1 MTDFSP
7 NSASPNSGNAAP
19 PLAAGLRVLDLSRVL
34 AGPYAA
40 MTLGDLGASVI
51 KVEQPGRGDE
61 TRRWGPPFDADGES
75 AYYLSINRNK
85 LGITLDLTDR
95 EDRAVLLGLLTDA
108 DVVIENFLT
117 VALERLGL
125 SPGTLLMSHPNLI
138 WCTIGG
144 FGKDPNRPGYD
155 FAVQAES
162 GWMSVNGVPDGE
174 PLRGP
179 VAIVDVLT
187 GKDAAIAI
195 LAALLRRERQALTA
209 GERHVSISLM
219 HSAVAALVN
228 VAQNV
233 LVSRVEARRWGN
245 GHPNIVPYQL
255 FHARDGDVVIAVGT
269 DSQWRACTS
278 VLGLTELTSDE
289 TLSTNAGRLAE
300 RERVVG
306 TMAEAVTSLPAA
318 GLIAELTAV
327 GVPCGRVRSVSDAVA
342 EVRGSPLTGIPPS
355 VPGTVRLPPPRL
367 DEHGELIR
375 THGWSAFSNLASGAN
390 RD

>member
-1 MTDFSP
+1 MAD
-7 NSASPNSGNAAP
+7 GV
-19 PLAAGLRVLDLSRVL
+19 RVLDLSRVL

-40 MTLGDLGASVI
+40 MMLGDLGASVI

-85 LGITLDLTDR
+85 LGMTLDLIDG
-95 EDRAVLLGLLTDA
+95 EDRAVLLGLLSEA

-125 SPGTLLMSHPNLI
+125 SPGKLLRSHPQLI
-138 WCTIGG
+138 WCTIGS
-144 FGKDPNRPGYD
+144 FGKDPHRPGYD

-187 GKDAAIAI
+187 GKDATIAI
-195 LAALLRRERQALTA
+195 LATLLRREREALA
-209 GERHVSISLM
+209 PSERHLRISLM
-219 HSAVAALVN
+219 QSAVAGLVN

-278 VLGLTELTSDE
+278 VLGLTELMSDE
-289 TLSTNAGRLAE
+289 SLSTNAGRLAS
-300 RERVVG
+300 RERVVRR
-306 TMAEAVTSLPAA
+306 MAEAVASLPAA
-318 GLIAELTAV
+318 GLIAELAAV
-327 GVPCGRVRSVSDAVA
+327 GVPSGRVRSVSDAVA
-342 EVRGSPLTGIPPS
+342 EAGGSPLTGIPPS
-355 VPGTVRLPPPRL
+355 VPGSVRLPPPRL
-367 DEHGELIR
+367 DEHRELIR
-375 THGWSAFSNLASGAN
+375 THGWSAFSNLASAAN

>member
-1 MTDFSP
+1 MPDFPRTSD
-7 NSASPNSGNAAP
+7 SARAKLASGV
-19 PLAAGLRVLDLSRVL
+19 RVLDLSRVL

-51 KVEQPGRGDE
+51 KIEQPGRGDE
-61 TRRWGPPFDADGES
+61 TRRWGPPFDAEGES

-85 LGITLDLTDR
+85 LGMALDLTDR
-95 EDRAVLLGLLTDA
+95 EDRTVLLGLLRDA
-108 DVVIENFLT
+108 DVVIENFLP
-117 VALERLGL
+117 VALERLRL
-125 SPGTLLMSHPNLI
+125 SPGELLQSYPRLI

-144 FGKDPNRPGYD
+144 FGTDPRRPGYD

-187 GKDAAIAI
+187 AKDATIAI
-195 LAALLRRERQALTA
+195 LAALLRRGSQELSAV
-209 GERHVSISLM
+209 ERHIRISLM
-219 HSAVAALVN
+219 QSAVAGLVN

-278 VLGLTELTSDE
+278 VLGLTELASDE
-289 TLSTNAGRLAE
+289 SLSTNAGRLAE
-300 RERVVG
+300 RERVVSA
-306 TMAEAVTSLPAA
+306 MAEAVASVPAA

-327 GVPCGRVRSVSDAVA
+327 GVPSGRVRSVSDAVA
-342 EVRGSPLTGIPPS
+342 EVAGSPLTGVPPS

-367 DEHGELIR
+367 DEHGDLIR
-375 THGWSAFSNLASGAN
+375 AHGWSAFFNLAPAGKG
-390 RD
+390 D

>member
-1 MTDFSP
+1 MTDI
-7 NSASPNSGNAAP
+7 SGNSHAEAL
-19 PLAAGLRVLDLSRVL
+19 PLAAGIRVLDLARVL

-95 EDRAVLLGLLTDA
+95 EDRAVLLELLSGT
-108 DVVIENFLT
+108 DVVIENFLPI
-117 VALERLGL
+117 ALERLGL
-125 SPGTLLMSHPNLI
+125 NPGELLRSYPQLI
-138 WCTIGG
+138 WCSIAG
-144 FGKDPNRPGYD
+144 FGTDPRRPGYD

-187 GKDAAIAI
+187 GKDTAIAI
-195 LAALLRRERQALTA
+195 LAALLRRERETVTA
-209 GERHVSISLM
+209 AERHISISLM
-219 HSAVAALVN
+219 QSAVAGLVN

-255 FHARDGDVVIAVGT
+255 FHARDGDIVIAVGT

-278 VLGLTELTSDE
+278 VLGLTELMSDE
-289 TLSTNAGRLAE
+289 SLSTNAGRLAE

-306 TMAEAVTSLPAA
+306 RMAEAVASLPAG

-327 GVPCGRVRSVSDAVA
+327 GVPSGRVRTVSDAVA
-342 EVRGSPLTGIPPS
+342 EVGGSPLTGIPPS

-375 THGWSAFSNLASGAN
+375 NYGWSAFSNLASAAN

>member
-1 MTDFSP
+1 MTGISEPADQP
-7 NSASPNSGNAAP
+7 QSAVPT
-19 PLAAGLRVLDLSRVL
+19 GLRVLDLSRVL
-34 AGPYAA
+34 AGPFAA
-40 MTLGDLGASVI
+40 MTLGDLGANVI

-61 TRRWGPPFDADGES
+61 TRRWGPPFDARGES
-75 AYYLSINRNK
+75 AYYLAINRNK
-85 LGITLDLTDR
+85 LGIALDLTDR
-95 EDRAVLLGLLTDA
+95 DDRALLRTLLRDA
-108 DVVIENFLT
+108 DVVIENFLPI
-117 VALERLGL
+117 ALERLGL
-125 SPGTLLMSHPNLI
+125 SPEELLESHPQLI

-144 FGKDPNRPGYD
+144 FGTDQRRPGYD

-162 GWMSVNGVPDGE
+162 GWMSVNGEPDGE

-187 GKDAAIAI
+187 GKDAVIAI
-195 LAALLRRERQALTA
+195 LAALLKRGRGPHPAT
-209 GERHVSISLM
+209 ERHVRISLM
-219 HSAVAALVN
+219 QSAVAGLVN

-233 LVSRVEARRWGN
+233 LVSRAEAQRWGN

-255 FHARDGDVVIAVGT
+255 FHARDADVVIAVGT

-278 VLGLTELTSDE
+278 VLGLTELSSDE
-289 TLSTNAGRLAE
+289 SLSTNAGRLAA

-306 TMAEAVTSLPAA
+306 AMAEAVASIPAA

-327 GVPCGRVRSVSDAVA
+327 GVPSGRVRGVGDAVE
-342 EVRGSPLTGIPPS
+342 EVGGSPLTGIPPS

-367 DEHGELIR
+367 DEHGETIR
-375 THGWSAFSNLASGAN
+375 AHGWSAFFNLAPAVN

>member
-1 MTDFSP
+1 MDEVYAA
-7 NSASPNSGNAAP
+7 SARTGPLLSGV
-19 PLAAGLRVLDLSRVL
+19 RVLDLSRVL
-34 AGPYAA
+34 AGPFAA

-51 KVEQPGRGDE
+51 KVEHPGGGDE
-61 TRRWGPPFDADGES
+61 TRRWGPPFNADGES

-85 LGITLDLTDR
+85 LGVTLDLSDR
-95 EDRAVLLGLLTDA
+95 EDRAVLLELLSDA
-108 DVVIENFLT
+108 NVVIENFLPI
-117 VALERLGL
+117 ALERLGL
-125 SPGTLLMSHPNLI
+125 SPGELLRSYPRLI

-144 FGKDPNRPGYD
+144 FGTDSRRPGYD

-162 GWMSVNGVPDGE
+162 GWMSVNGEPDGE

-179 VAIVDVLT
+179 VAIADVLT
-187 GKDAAIAI
+187 GKDATIAI
-195 LAALLRRERQALTA
+195 LAALLRQGSQALSA
-209 GERHVSISLM
+209 AERHLRISLM
-219 HSAVAALVN
+219 QSAVAGLVN

-278 VLGLTELTSDE
+278 VLGLTELMSDE
-289 TLSTNAGRLAE
+289 SLSTNAGRLAD
-300 RERVVG
+300 RERVVSR
-306 TMAEAVTSLPAA
+306 MAEAVASLPAS

-327 GVPCGRVRSVSDAVA
+327 GVPSGRVRSVSDAVA
-342 EVRGSPLTGIPPS
+342 EVGGSPLTGIPPS
-355 VPGTVRLPPPRL
+355 VPGSVRLPPPRL

-375 THGWSAFSNLASGAN
+375 THGWSAFSNLARAGN

>member
-1 MTDFSP
+1 MTDISR
-7 NSASPNSGNAAP
+7 NSRAAAS
-19 PLAAGLRVLDLSRVL
+19 PLAAGIRVLDLSRVL

-85 LGITLDLTDR
+85 LGMTLDLADR
-95 EDRAVLLGLLTDA
+95 EDRAVLLGLLSEA
-108 DVVIENFLT
+108 DVVVENFLP

-125 SPGTLLMSHPNLI
+125 SPGELLRSHPQLI

-144 FGKDPNRPGYD
+144 FGTDPRRPGYD

-195 LAALLRRERQALTA
+195 LATLLRRERQTFTA
-209 GERHVSISLM
+209 DDRHLSISLM
-219 HSAVAALVN
+219 QSAVAGLVN

-278 VLGLTELTSDE
+278 VLGLTELMSDE
-289 TLSTNAGRLAE
+289 SLSTNAGRLAE

-306 TMAEAVTSLPAA
+306 RMAEAVASLPAA

-327 GVPCGRVRSVSDAVA
+327 GVPSGRVRSVSDAVA
-342 EVRGSPLTGIPPS
+342 EVGGSPLTGIPPS

-375 THGWSAFSNLASGAN
+375 AHGWSAFSNLASAAN

>member
-1 MTDFSP
+1 MTEIYRTTDTLESL
-7 NSASPNSGNAAP
+7 GQ
-19 PLAAGLRVLDLSRVL
+19 AGLRVVDLSRVL
-34 AGPYAA
+34 AGPFAA

-61 TRRWGPPFDADGES
+61 TRRWGPPFDASGES

-85 LGITLDLTDR
+85 LGIALDLSDAEDR
-95 EDRAVLLGLLTDA
+95 EVLITLLCDA
-108 DVVIENFLT
+108 DVVIENFLPI
-117 VALERLGL
+117 ALERLGL
-125 SPGTLLMSHPNLI
+125 RPDELLASNPRLI

-144 FGKDPNRPGYD
+144 FGSDPRRPGYD

-162 GWMSVNGVPDGE
+162 GWMSVNGEPDGE

-195 LAALLRRERQALTA
+195 LAALLRRGSGHLPAA
-209 GERHVSISLM
+209 DRHIRISLLQ
-219 HSAVAALVN
+219 SAVAGLVN

-233 LVSRVEARRWGN
+233 LVSRAEAQRWGN

-255 FHARDGDVVIAVGT
+255 FHARDADVVIAVGT

-278 VLGLTELTSDE
+278 VLGLTELMSDDS
-289 TLSTNAGRLAE
+289 LSTNAGRLAA

-306 TMAEAVTSLPAA
+306 AMAAAVALVPAA

-327 GVPCGRVRSVSDAVA
+327 GVPSGRVRSVGDAVQ
-342 EVRGSPLTGIPPS
+342 EVGGSPLTGIPPS

-367 DEHGELIR
+367 DEHGEAIR
-375 THGWSAFSNLASGAN
+375 ARGWSAFSNLAPAVN